1 MLRCGS
7 PEPGALSFFL
17 PVLLRMA
24 REGGLVPFTTYL
36 EFWTYRRM
44 EQAGNVRWS
53 VTWTESF
60 EAFAPSISSFAI
72 SGNELGT
79 RFLKIGNTSLYFP
92 RRRKTM

>member
-1 MLRCGS
+1 
-7 PEPGALSFFL
+7 
-17 PVLLRMA
+17 
-24 REGGLVPFTTYL
+24 VPFTTYL

-44 EQAGNVRWS
+44 EQADNVRWS

-79 RFLKIGNTSLYFP
+79 RFLKIGNTSLYLVVLQASNADLLHAAP
-92 RRRKTM
+92 TYAQAANSKRLSMN